1 MKVLIIG
8 GTGLISRGI
17 VKHLLARGAH
27 VTMYNRAR
35 RDNPLSPNVELITGD
50 RSQRDEFEG
59 RFANSRFDVV
69 IDMICFRPE
78 EAESDVRAFGGR
90 CEQLQFCS
98 SVAAYGVKIS
108 SDVLVDETFPQEP
121 VSTYGKGKVACEE
134 VLMRADAERKFRTTI
149 FPAQQHLRP
158 GPSLDRPA
166 RARPGGL
173 GPRGARTAR
182 SSALT
187 AACRSGNRHIATTA
201 GRPSLTERSTPR
213 PTARPTTPRTTAS
226 SPGATTTA
234 RLGSALDKPI
244 ELLTMPAGWIVQ
256 QDPARFSFLRDISR
270 FHGAY
275 SSAKAKRD
283 IPEFRCEIDFTAGA
297 RDALQD
303 LRRRKA
309 FRDGQNDDVY
319 QKMVDHAA
327 QLGSRVE

>member
-17 VKHLLARGAH
+17 VKHLLARGAQ

-35 RDNPLSPNVELITGD
+35 RDNPLSPDVEQITGD

-69 IDMICFRPE
+69 IDMICFRAE
-78 EAESDVRAFGGR
+78 EAESDIRAFGGR

-121 VSTYGKGKVACEE
+121 ISTYGKGKVACEE

-149 FPAQQHLRP
+149 FRP
-158 GPSLDRPA
+158 SNTYGPSRPLIDQLELDPVAWDRVE
-166 RARPGGL
+166 RGL
-173 GPRGARTAR
+173 PILCADSGMSLWQSTHRDDCGKAFAYGALNPKTYGQAY
-182 SSALT
+182 
-187 AACRSGNRHIATTA
+187 NTTHDRIFTWRDYYREV
-201 GRPSLTERSTPR
+201 GV
-213 PTARPTTPRTTAS
+213 
-226 SPGATTTA
+226 
-234 RLGSALDKPI
+234 ALDKPI

-297 RDALQD
+297 RDALED

-309 FRDGQNDDVY
+309 FRDGRNDDVY